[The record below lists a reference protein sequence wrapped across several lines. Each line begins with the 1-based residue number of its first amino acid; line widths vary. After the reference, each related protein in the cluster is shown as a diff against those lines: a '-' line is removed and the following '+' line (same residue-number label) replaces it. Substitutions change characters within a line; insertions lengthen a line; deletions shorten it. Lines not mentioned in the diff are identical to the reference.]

1 MKWVLYCWPWLKDT
15 HRGKRNAATKV
26 VQRESSHMYLLLHDI
41 MATGTLTQHIKLM
54 TTATS
59 TYKAKLLSCI
69 RIHTSYYV
77 YKRWTMSNSSLDGHL
92 ELLCGSLSLE
102 DSSVAVKT
110 LTKIVQWVHSTNT
123 SPLHTRIW
131 PSTGM
136 LWTIQVKNDID
147 CWSSLIR
154 LSAPRCGNTSA
165 PRSSCWLSDG
175 FR

>member
-1 MKWVLYCWPWLKDT
+1 
-15 HRGKRNAATKV
+15 
-26 VQRESSHMYLLLHDI
+26 MYLLLHDI

-110 LTKIVQWVHSTNT
+110 LTKIVQ
-123 SPLHTRIW
+123 
-131 PSTGM
+131 
-136 LWTIQVKNDID
+136 
-147 CWSSLIR
+147 
-154 LSAPRCGNTSA
+154 
-165 PRSSCWLSDG
+165 
-175 FR
+175 